1 MITPLVFPQYVV
13 LFNSNYFVGFFRQTV
28 LLFTSAASLYYSL
41 VREFYIFCEFIYY
54 TKLEMCYCDNK
65 ICVLTSLTRRTIHE
79 FDRFKCTKKT
89 CHKSDFFVMFH
100 YSSNFCFAVER
111 LFDDGLRSQGV
122 NYHLK
127 SRRKCPLI
135 KNDKKLFLNKIVMFP
150 PTTNRYY
157 MCPKAL
163 IIRQISSKNGNRY
176 LLTLSFRNLIIML
189 AY

>member
-1 MITPLVFPQYVV
+1 MLFF
-13 LFNSNYFVGFFRQTV
+13 FNSNYFVGFFRQTV
-28 LLFTSAASLYYSL
+28 LLFTSAASLLGERIFTFSVNLSITRSWKCVTVTTKFAFWLDLL
-41 VREFYIFCEFIYY
+41 VSQIMNSI
-54 TKLEMCYCDNK
+54 
-65 ICVLTSLTRRTIHE
+65 VLV
-79 FDRFKCTKKT
+79 TKKLVT
-89 CHKSDFFVMFH
+89 NRTF
-100 YSSNFCFAVER
+100 FCFAVER

>member
-1 MITPLVFPQYVV
+1 MYQKNLSQIR
-13 LFNSNYFVGFFRQTV
+13 LF
-28 LLFTSAASLYYSL
+28 L
-41 VREFYIFCEFIYY
+41 
-54 TKLEMCYCDNK
+54 
-65 ICVLTSLTRRTIHE
+65 
-79 FDRFKCTKKT
+79 
-89 CHKSDFFVMFH
+89 MFH

-150 PTTNRYY
+150 PTNRYY

-189 AY
+189 AYYVLLSNWTYVYFCTLNPLHNGNTAIYMIFFCSMNHFYCLFAFYLSSARTC